1 MHFGTLFVTTYIGNS
16 CNNVPFFFINP
27 LIITTMSH
35 IKTAEGY
42 DVKIPS
48 QGQLDYATVAG
59 SLGLAGF
66 AGLNLKDLTNGILGG
81 GRGLDAQTI
90 MLLASMM
97 QGQQH
102 CACSEDHCVNR
113 YELAMEKELASKDS
127 EIALLKANT
136 FQDQK
141 SLELYRYIDGKLNDI
156 NARLSAQDVRNQGV
170 ADAFREIAKDI
181 DYKVNLEAER
191 RECADNKIVCY
202 ANSVFAPKLVAD
214 YTAGTE
220 TTAMTTFNP
229 LCCCGK

>member
-1 MHFGTLFVTTYIGNS
+1 
-16 CNNVPFFFINP
+16 
-27 LIITTMSH
+27 MSH

-42 DVKIPS
+42 DIKVPS
-48 QGQLDYATVAG
+48 QGQVNLNSV
-59 SLGLAGF
+59 LGALGTAGF
-66 AGLNLKDLTNGILGG
+66 AGINLQNLLGGLLGG
-81 GRGLDAQTI
+81 GNNAQTA
-90 MLLASMM
+90 MLLATLM
-97 QGQQH
+97 QGQQ
-102 CACSEDHCVNR
+102 CGCSDNQPVTR
-113 YELAMEKELASKDS
+113 YELGMEKEIASKDS
-127 EIALLKANT
+127 KIALLEANT
-136 FQDQK
+136 YNDQK
-141 SLELYRYIDGKLNDI
+141 TLELYRYIDGKLNEI

-170 ADAFREIAKDI
+170 ADAFREISKDI

>member
-1 MHFGTLFVTTYIGNS
+1 
-16 CNNVPFFFINP
+16 
-27 LIITTMSH
+27 MSH
-35 IKTAEGY
+35 VKTAEGY

-66 AGLNLKDLTNGILGG
+66 AGLNLKDLTNGIIGG
-81 GRGLDAQTI
+81 GGKMDAQTM
-90 MLLASMM
+90 MLLMAML
-97 QGQQH
+97 QNQQPPR
-102 CACSEDHCVNR
+102 CSDDHCVTR
-113 YELAMEKELASKDS
+113 YELGMEKELASKDS
-127 EIALLKANT
+127 KIALLEANT
-136 FQDQK
+136 YNDQK
-141 SLELYRYIDGKLNDI
+141 TLELYRYIDGKLNEI

-170 ADAFREIAKDI
+170 TDAFRELAKDI
-181 DYKVNLEAER
+181 DFKVNLEAER

>member
-1 MHFGTLFVTTYIGNS
+1 
-16 CNNVPFFFINP
+16 
-27 LIITTMSH
+27 MSH
-35 IKTAEGY
+35 VKTAEGY

-66 AGLNLKDLTNGILGG
+66 AGLNLKDLTNGIIGG
-81 GRGLDAQTI
+81 GGKMDAQTM
-90 MLLASMM
+90 MLLMSML
-97 QGQQH
+97 QNQQTPR
-102 CACSEDHCVNR
+102 CSDDHCVTR
-113 YELAMEKELASKDS
+113 YELGMEKELASKDS
-127 EIALLKANT
+127 KIALLEANT
-136 FQDQK
+136 YNDQK
-141 SLELYRYIDGKLNDI
+141 TLELYRYIDGKLNEI

-170 ADAFREIAKDI
+170 ADAFREISKDI

-220 TTAMTTFNP
+220 TTPMTTFNP